1 MSTHKLQLATVPF
14 DAILSGIKTIESRL
28 YDEKTPDNP
37 TWRYYHIYE
46 SRKHDQTVTVKVI
59 GLLCYETLHDLSAHN
74 NPVKFG
80 GESVE

>member
-37 TWRYYHIYE
+37 TWR
-46 SRKHDQTVTVKVI
+46 
-59 GLLCYETLHDLSAHN
+59 
-74 NPVKFG
+74 
-80 GESVE
+80 